1 MRSAR
6 AVLAIG
12 LVAALMVGLTG
23 CGASASSA
31 DQVRAKVRQFATTTD
46 ARNVDALCTQVLAP
60 SLVSRLTAAGLTCPQ
75 AMRLFVASVSHP
87 TISISKVTVH
97 GASASAVVLAGAS
110 GQTSALESI
119 QLVRVRAGWRL
130 ASLAS
135 PR

>member
-6 AVLAIG
+6 AVLTVTLAAGLATG
-12 LVAALMVGLTG
+12 LVA
-23 CGASASSA
+23 CGASASA
-31 DQVRAKVRQFATTTD
+31 GDQVRAKVRQFATATD
-46 ARNVDALCTQVLAP
+46 ARNVDVLCTQVLAP
-60 SLVSRLTAAGLTCPQ
+60 ALVARLTAAGLSCPQ
-75 AMRLFVASVSHP
+75 AMHLFVTSVSHP

-97 GASASAVVLAGAS
+97 GDSASAVVLAGAS

-119 QLVRVRAGWRL
+119 QLVRTKAGWRL